1 MKRGIRDGEAGGR
14 FRRWK
19 RALGIGFALAGCGG
33 CCGGGGGSSDEAPT
47 SFTFMNQTP
56 YYLHALSP
64 GENSLYVPPSTAVS
78 LDIGSSHAQIT
89 VIVSPG
95 QEMTGKETV
104 FVSCCQS
111 RCGTVYAAWIADS
124 LSLSGEDC
132 SDTPDGSGSCPFV
145 YAGTAGGLTLVG
157 EALVGALNQG
167 ARRTDA
173 VVLTGIEG
181 PDGIYHVRVATERP
195 ETNHLDAVAL
205 EIVEHPAGTRVVKDR
220 KGTLVIGDAQ
230 PPLAAATAAGEDML
244 SFLSTDDGAIWE
256 GTNRDLLFQDKIRDW
271 IDLEFRR
278 PVGEGSAVLLVH
290 GRNTRLLQDS
300 YHEYLAQ
307 FGPGL
312 PKLMRLTT
320 EWYPYRPMLEHLLNQ
335 AGFAIG
341 AFVAEGD
348 GWIARG
354 TVGPVG
360 SAGMQ
365 TVGLTIPI
373 APGPSPTVKIRL
385 AVLPG
390 SWLIDSVRLG
400 TASSARGERLA
411 LSPRAVVMASA
422 AGAGSIVGMP
432 ADAALLLQI
441 DQRYQQLEQGEH
453 LDLEFEAPPARPGF
467 SRTAVLRLTGYYDEQ
482 DRSRKPCLDVEK
494 LFAACTMENSFARF
508 FLTQLAWQDV
518 VDRYSDEA
526 GVPRDSR

>member
-1 MKRGIRDGEAGGR
+1 MKRGIRDREVGR
-14 FRRWK
+14 RLRRWK

-33 CCGGGGGSSDEAPT
+33 CCGGGNSDEAPT
-47 SFTFMNQTP
+47 SCTFRNHTP
-56 YYLHALSP
+56 YFLHALSP
-64 GENSLYVPPSTAVS
+64 GESSLYVAPSTAVS
-78 LDIGSSHAQIT
+78 FDIGGSSAQIT

-95 QEMTGKETV
+95 QEMTGKATIH
-104 FVSCCQS
+104 VSCCQS
-111 RCGTVYAAWIADS
+111 ECETVYATWIADS
-124 LSLSGEDC
+124 LSLSGEGCGGTAD
-132 SDTPDGSGSCPFV
+132 GSCPFV

-167 ARRTDA
+167 AWRTDA
-173 VVLTGIEG
+173 VVLAGIEG
-181 PDGIYHVRVATERP
+181 LDGIYHVRVATERP

-220 KGTLVIGDAQ
+220 KGTLVIGNAQ
-230 PPLAAATAAGEDML
+230 PPLAAVTAAGEGML
-244 SFLSTDDGAIWE
+244 SALSVDDGAIWE
-256 GTNRDLLFQDKIRDW
+256 GTNREMLFQNKIRDW

-278 PVGEGSAVLLVH
+278 PAGEGSAVLLVH

-320 EWYPYRPMLEHLLNQ
+320 EWYPYRPTLEHLLNQ

-341 AFVAEGD
+341 AFVSDGD
-348 GWIARG
+348 RWIARG

-400 TASSARGERLA
+400 TAASAQGERLA
-411 LSPRAVVMASA
+411 LPPRAVVLASA
-422 AGAGSIVGMP
+422 TGAGSIMGKP
-432 ADAALLLQI
+432 ADAALLMQI

-494 LFAACTMENSFARF
+494 LFAACTLENSFARF

-518 VDRYSDEA
+518 VDQYSDEA
-526 GVPRDSR
+526 GVPRDR